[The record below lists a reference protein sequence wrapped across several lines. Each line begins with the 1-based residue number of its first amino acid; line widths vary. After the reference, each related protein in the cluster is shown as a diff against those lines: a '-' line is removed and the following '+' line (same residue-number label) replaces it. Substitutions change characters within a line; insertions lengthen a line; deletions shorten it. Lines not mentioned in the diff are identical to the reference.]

1 MEAFMRKL
9 VVALVAAALLLPLA
23 AAAADWQ
30 PNRPVEFVVA
40 SGAGG
45 GTDIFART
53 VQSIVVKYNLMPQPI
68 VVLNKGGG
76 SGAEGFVYVKSAVGD
91 PHKMVF
97 GTNNEW
103 ILPMAAK
110 VAWKFEELS
119 PVAAMALDEFLLW
132 ARPNAPWKTAQDY
145 VADAKKRPGEL
156 KMGGSQSKDTDQLLT
171 RLFEKAAG
179 IKLTYLPFKSGG
191 EAAVQLA
198 GGHIDSNTNNPAENV
213 GQWKG
218 GGAAPLC
225 VFSKSRLAAGA
236 KVTQTMAW
244 SDIPTCKE
252 QGVAID
258 EYKMPRDV
266 FLPAGV
272 PEGAVSFYAQM
283 MKKVSETPEWAEY
296 ITRTSQTPHYMGP
309 QELKAFIKADEAR
322 ARKIYE
328 EEGWLVK

>member
-1 MEAFMRKL
+1 MRTL
-9 VVALVAAALLLPLA
+9 LAVLILAAALAPA
-23 AAAADWQ
+23 GAGAADWQ

-53 VQSIVVKYNLMPQPI
+53 VQSIIVKYNLLPQPI

-76 SGAEGFVYVKSAVGD
+76 SGAEGFVYVKSATGD
-91 PHKMVF
+91 PHKLVF

-110 VAWKFEELS
+110 VAWKFEDLT

-132 ARPNAPWKTAQDY
+132 VRPGAPWKTAADY
-145 VADAKKRPGEL
+145 VADAKKRPGEI

-171 RLFEKAAG
+171 RLFEKATG

-218 GGAAPLC
+218 GQATPLC
-225 VFSKSRLAAGA
+225 VFSKMRLAAGA
-236 KVTQTMAW
+236 KVTATLGW
-244 SDIPTCKE
+244 SDIPLCKD
-252 QGVAID
+252 QGVPID

-266 FLPAGV
+266 FLPGGAPAGAAAYYAGV
-272 PEGAVSFYAQM
+272 L
-283 MKKVSETPEWAEY
+283 KKVSEKPEWAEY
-296 ITRTSQTPHYMGP
+296 ITRTSQTANYMGP
-309 QELKAFIKADEAR
+309 DELKAFIKLDEAR

-328 EEGWLVK
+328 EEGWLVR

>member
-1 MEAFMRKL
+1 MRKWLAVLAMAAVL
-9 VVALVAAALLLPLA
+9 VPAAAG
-23 AAAADWQ
+23 AADWQ
-30 PNRPVEFVVA
+30 PSRPVEFVVA

-53 VQSIVVKYNLMPQPI
+53 VQSIVLKYNLMSQPI

-76 SGAEGFVYVKSAVGD
+76 SGAEGFVYVKSAAGD
-91 PHKMVF
+91 AHKLVF

-110 VAWKFEELS
+110 VAWKFEDLT

-132 ARPNAPWKTAQDY
+132 VRPGAPWKTAQDY
-145 VADAKKRPGEL
+145 IAAAKAKPGEL
-156 KMGGSQSKDTDQLLT
+156 KMGGSQSKDTDQLLV

-218 GGAAPLC
+218 GQATPLC
-225 VFSKSRLAAGA
+225 VFSKSRLASGQ
-236 KVTQTMAW
+236 KVTATMGW

-266 FLPAGV
+266 FLPPGV
-272 PEGAVSFYAQM
+272 PAGAAAYYADVL
-283 MKKVSETPEWAEY
+283 KKVSEKPEWAAY
-296 ITRTSQTPHYMGP
+296 IARTSQTANYMGP
-309 QELKAFIKADEAR
+309 DELKAFIKTDEAR